1 MTDQTPQAE
10 SLDTLYREW
19 AELREMTERK
29 TPEGVSE
36 AEKERFQDETGTA
49 MIVLEGR
56 IVAIPATTLHDAY
69 IQFAILDF
77 WNDGGRIAPTS
88 AQDGYAVFRRRL
100 KRFVGNADEA
110 VDSDDPF
117 PAWAEE
123 WEAAY
128 VTYRAGTSGI
138 DPVDGCRL
146 AELTDPI
153 DAVEYKIIN
162 APARTIAGVV
172 VKLRVLTNWLE
183 AGDKIPDYLAKTA
196 LAGAEHVMHDAER
209 LGN

>member
-1 MTDQTPQAE
+1 MTSTSVRDSQAE
-10 SLDTLYREW
+10 SLAALYREW
-19 AELREMTERK
+19 AELREITKRE

-36 AEKERFQDETGTA
+36 DEEDRFQDETGSA
-49 MIVLEGR
+49 MIGLEGR
-56 IVAIPATTLHDAY
+56 IMAAPAATLRDAY
-69 IQFAILDF
+69 FQFAILDY
-77 WNDGGRIAPTS
+77 WNEASPFVPTS
-88 AQDGYAVFRRRL
+88 AEDGYAVFKRRVEE
-100 KRFVGNADEA
+100 FVGNADEA

-162 APARTIAGVV
+162 APARTIAGLVV
-172 VKLRVLTNWLE
+172 NLLVLTNWLE
-183 AGDKIPDYLAKTA
+183 AGDA
-196 LAGAEHVMHDAER
+196 AER
-209 LGN
+209 GSGAPGAA